1 MTYPQQGRTGTSAR
15 GDKGSVPNVLIRGG
29 IMRNKACLALVCVC
43 FFLLSVSGAY
53 GKDKTPKDLM
63 GQMTLN
69 LNMISTEDR
78 ILDYGKEYYG
88 TYYLII
94 TFFPAA
100 YTPV

>member
-1 MTYPQQGRTGTSAR
+1 
-15 GDKGSVPNVLIRGG
+15 
-29 IMRNKACLALVCVC
+29 MRNKVWFVV
-43 FFLLSVSGAY
+43 LSVCLLLLFASGAY
-53 GKDKTPKDLM
+53 SKDKAAKDLI

-88 TYYLII
+88 AYYLII

-100 YTPV
+100 FTPV

>member
-1 MTYPQQGRTGTSAR
+1 MKNRVWFP
-15 GDKGSVPNVLIRGG
+15 V
-29 IMRNKACLALVCVC
+29 VCVC
-43 FFLLSVSGAY
+43 FLLLSVSGVF
-53 GKDKTPKDLM
+53 GKDKPPKDLM

-78 ILDYGKEYYG
+78 ILEYAKEYYG
-88 TYYLII
+88 RYYLII